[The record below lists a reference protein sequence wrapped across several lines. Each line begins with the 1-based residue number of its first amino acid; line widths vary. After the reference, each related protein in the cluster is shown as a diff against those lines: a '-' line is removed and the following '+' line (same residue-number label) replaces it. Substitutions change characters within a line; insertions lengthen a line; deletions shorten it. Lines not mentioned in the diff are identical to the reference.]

1 MAIMWVKGFIRWVA
15 PKIGKIGKTVR
26 IDAPAK
32 LKLCTPDPKKL
43 RHALWSCAHDLS
55 KEIVLKTLPGSRW
68 FWKSLKGSVDKIQSG
83 GFSFG
88 KLTEKRER
96 ASRLENENSSLKEM
110 RKRISML
117 ERENSSLRKLKTNWQ
132 QRCIILMASMLA
144 LATEADMKT
153 WKTRALLLT
162 ISDRLLPS
170 DHCISDDVLTR
181 VEEKPED
188 CIQP

>member
-1 MAIMWVKGFIRWVA
+1 MVVEIFEGICRQ
-15 PKIGKIGKTVR
+15 
-26 IDAPAK
+26 
-32 LKLCTPDPKKL
+32 DPKRRFLFLQAQRK
-43 RHALWSCAHDLS
+43 
-55 KEIVLKTLPGSRW
+55 
-68 FWKSLKGSVDKIQSG
+68 KG
-83 GFSFG
+83 
-88 KLTEKRER
+88 ER

-110 RKRISML
+110 RERISML
-117 ERENSSLRKLKTNWQ
+117 EHENSSLRKLKTNWQ

-188 CIQP
+188 CIQPWHVLKKKPKD